1 VGWEKLRE
9 WGLLK
14 PKIEIKD
21 LSCQLFTLVADP
33 RTATVIFM
41 GPPLDTRKLQF
52 IDRWIGT
59 FVCGALTLV
68 RRLSG
73 SPGGGNIAR
82 RPTRILFVKFAEQGS
97 TVLAYHAIS
106 RAVEMVGCENVYFLV
121 FQENRFILDVMHL
134 IPEQNVVTVGHK
146 NILDAGFQA
155 LHALQ
160 RIRKI
165 GIDAAIDLEFFSRS
179 SAALTFLSG
188 AGSRVGFHTFFGEGP
203 YRGDLMTHRLLYNP
217 YIHTS
222 QNFQLMVEA
231 LGQVPD
237 NLPTFGGR
245 IPASDA
251 VSPQFTVSP
260 VVRQEVQA
268 IVQREGGRSDEPPL
282 ILLNPNASDL
292 LPLRKWPTDR
302 YVELAQRLLE
312 RFTDVSV
319 GMTGAPDEAEAIGRL
334 AAEVGSPRCFS
345 LAGKTT
351 LAQLLVLY
359 ALSELLITNDSGP
372 AHFASMTPITVIT
385 LFGPET
391 PSLFRALTPRAIPI
405 WMQLPC
411 SPCVNAYNNRQSP
424 CRDNICMKSIT
435 VDHVFSIACEA
446 YLERQK
452 EKESSKFAGERS

>member
-1 VGWEKLRE
+1 
-9 WGLLK
+9 
-14 PKIEIKD
+14 
-21 LSCQLFTLVADP
+21 
-33 RTATVIFM
+33 
-41 GPPLDTRKLQF
+41 
-52 IDRWIGT
+52 
-59 FVCGALTLV
+59 
-68 RRLSG
+68 
-73 SPGGGNIAR
+73 
-82 RPTRILFVKFAEQGS
+82 
-97 TVLAYHAIS
+97 
-106 RAVEMVGCENVYFLV
+106 
-121 FQENRFILDVMHL
+121 
-134 IPEQNVVTVGHK
+134 
-146 NILDAGFQA
+146 
-155 LHALQ
+155 
-160 RIRKI
+160 
-165 GIDAAIDLEFFSRS
+165 
-179 SAALTFLSG
+179 
-188 AGSRVGFHTFFGEGP
+188 
-203 YRGDLMTHRLLYNP
+203 LLYNP

-452 EKESSKFAGERS
+452 EKESSKFASERS

>member
-1 VGWEKLRE
+1 
-9 WGLLK
+9 
-14 PKIEIKD
+14 
-21 LSCQLFTLVADP
+21 
-33 RTATVIFM
+33 
-41 GPPLDTRKLQF
+41 
-52 IDRWIGT
+52 
-59 FVCGALTLV
+59 
-68 RRLSG
+68 
-73 SPGGGNIAR
+73 
-82 RPTRILFVKFAEQGS
+82 
-97 TVLAYHAIS
+97 
-106 RAVEMVGCENVYFLV
+106 
-121 FQENRFILDVMHL
+121 MHL
-134 IPEQNVVTVGHK
+134 IPEQNVVTVGHR
-146 NILDAGFQA
+146 NILDAG
-155 LHALQ
+155 LHALGALK
-160 RIRKI
+160 RIRTL

-188 AGSRVGFHTFFGEGP
+188 ARSRVGFHTFFGEGP

-251 VSPQFTVSP
+251 VSPQFAVSP
-260 VVRQEVQA
+260 VVRKEVQA
-268 IVQREGGRSDEPPL
+268 IVRREGGRSDEPLL

-302 YVELAQRLLE
+302 YVELARRLLE
-312 RFTDVSV
+312 RFTDISIA
-319 GMTGAPDEAEAIGRL
+319 MTGAPDEADSIARV
-334 AAEVGSPRCFS
+334 AAQVGSPRCFS

-351 LAQLLVLY
+351 LPQLLVLY
-359 ALSELLITNDSGP
+359 TLAELLITNDSGP

-391 PSLFRALTPRAIPI
+391 PLLFRALTPRAIPI

-411 SPCVNAYNNRQSP
+411 SPCVNPYNNRQSP

-435 VDHVFSIACEA
+435 VDHVFAVCWKA
-446 YLERQK
+446 YLDRQQ
-452 EKESSKFAGERS
+452 EKKLAAFANQGT